1 MSDRV
6 SKRKDFK
13 TIEKYCAFCGKK
25 LERKFYSGANKF
37 EDFSVF
43 NKRKYCNRVCMRK
56 AFTNVGEN
64 KSNWSNTHSTART
77 INNLFLRKD
86 KCEKCGKTGKL
97 DIHHIDENPNN
108 NNLENLMCLC
118 RSCHMKIHR
127 PKPLCKVVGCERQVK
142 GYGYCELHYQ
152 RFKKTGNPLKTKYNL
167 RREVV
172 TNE

>member
-1 MSDRV
+1 MQDRV

-13 TIEKYCAFCGKK
+13 TIEKYCAYCGKQITNT
-25 LERKFYSGANKF
+25 NK
-37 EDFSVF
+37 
-43 NKRKYCNRVCMRK
+43 KYCDRICMRK
-56 AFTNVGEN
+56 AFTHIGE
-64 KSNWSNTHSTART
+64 SNSSWSNTHSTARI
-77 INNLFLRKD
+77 INNLFLHKD

-152 RFKKTGNPLKTKYNL
+152 RFKKTGNPLKTKYDL

>member
-1 MSDRV
+1 MSDNNKRGGDDMSDRV

-77 INNLFLRKD
+77 INNLFLHKD

-118 RSCHMKIHR
+118 RSCHMKAHR
-127 PKPLCKVVGCERQVK
+127 SK
-142 GYGYCELHYQ
+142 
-152 RFKKTGNPLKTKYNL
+152 
-167 RREVV
+167 EVMH
-172 TNE
+172 NE

>member
-6 SKRKDFK
+6 SKRKDSK
-13 TIEKYCAFCGKK
+13 TIEKCCAYCGKQITNT
-25 LERKFYSGANKF
+25 NK
-37 EDFSVF
+37 
-43 NKRKYCNRVCMRK
+43 KYCDRICMRK
-56 AFTNVGEN
+56 AFTHIGESN
-64 KSNWSNTHSTART
+64 SNWSNTHSTARI
-77 INNLFLRKD
+77 INNLFLHKD

-127 PKPLCKVVGCERQVK
+127 PKPLCKVDGCERPVK
-142 GYGYCELHYQ
+142 GYGYCEKHYQ
-152 RFKKTGNPLKTKYNL
+152 RFKKTGNPLLTKYDI